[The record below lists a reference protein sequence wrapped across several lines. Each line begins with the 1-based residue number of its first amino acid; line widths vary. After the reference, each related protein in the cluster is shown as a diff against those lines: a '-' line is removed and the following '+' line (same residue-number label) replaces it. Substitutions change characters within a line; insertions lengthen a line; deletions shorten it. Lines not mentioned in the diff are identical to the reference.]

1 MILLLLRHIL
11 KIRNTISKNIL
22 QVALG
27 LLVGVFVISQTVY
40 VKPAPSEDKQEK
52 SENEAP
58 ENAQIVTSEAVTVT
72 SLQINLG
79 FQSYLLGEV
88 VQTQSDQRKSFYY
101 NHLLPSFSKAF
112 KVLFNRIVAP
122 NAP

>member
-1 MILLLLRHIL
+1 L

-27 LLVGVFVISQTVY
+27 LLVGIFVISQTVY
-40 VKPAPSEDKQEK
+40 VKPAPSKDKQEK
-52 SENEAP
+52 SEKEAP